1 MQMGGLS
8 MMMIMMRIIEM
19 MMIMIDIAYLMQES
33 MYLDRGESV
42 LSSSSKPVK
51 VKQTQFTRE

>member
-1 MQMGGLS
+1 

-33 MYLDRGESV
+33 MYFDRGERV
-42 LSSSSKPVK
+42 LSSSSKPVT